1 MYARIL
7 LLVNCLLLPFLALAQ
22 IDQTLQTLES
32 YHENHV
38 TEKIYLHLDKNDY
51 SAGENIWFKMYCT
64 TAPFNYLSNISKIAN
79 IELISPTNN
88 VIKSIKI
95 PLTLGLGIGDFSL
108 SDTLVEGSYRIRA
121 YTRWMQ
127 NDSIS
132 NFYERIIPIT
142 NGRADNVITQS
153 TLLKNG
159 NENFFQINL
168 KTIQGAPLI
177 NSSISYTLQQ
187 NGQKEKTGRLKS
199 NENGTIALELK
210 DNFKGGLLTLQ
221 FLSSDKRR
229 VLKSFTVPNPNQQN
243 SIQIFPESGELV
255 NNILSKTGVKVLSPA
270 GLGLKSKIKI
280 GEENQSPIIEFETN
294 ALGMGSMPLILS
306 AGKKYIATAIF
317 PDGNSVSTPLPPVA
331 ASGYVLTVNSGLKD
345 KIAAQLSSTNDLVTG
360 KDVYLIAQY
369 NGIVLHAVKQKLNGS
384 EILFNIPK
392 KDLPSGVIQLSVLNE
407 QMTPIIERLVF
418 NYNAPKTLFPI
429 AIQLNKPSF
438 STRDQVI
445 ANLSV
450 KEGSSDTSKIAA
462 LSAAVVNLSKIDSTT
477 DQYYSSI
484 ISELLLK
491 SDLRGF
497 VERPNY
503 YFEDLNNIRFTD
515 LDNLMLIQGWRKL
528 DWKNSLST
536 TNNPNL
542 PEKGLTISGTVK
554 KTGRK
559 AVVPNAKVTLVPT
572 SNMMLSIDT
581 LTNNDGRFVF
591 DNLLFADSIKFI
603 VTGNGQKEKNRVDIL
618 VDETAVPAVTESK
631 DQPLIAN
638 DVNTKLID
646 QLKGSQQFLTEL
658 EAAGIIQKSIK
669 LEEVQ
674 VNRVRTNKA
683 DKNSRNLN
691 GPGHAD
697 QVLSAED
704 LSTCTT
710 LEQCLAGRLVG
721 VIFRNGVPYSTR
733 SMGMNGGSPMQV
745 VLDGMYIE
753 ADQISMINIQDI
765 ASIEVLRS
773 IGNTA
778 IYGMYGG
785 NGVLVITSKSG
796 EAFSASYTPTGIVTI
811 VPKGLHVNRNFFKP
825 QYNTAQKQELKR
837 DLRTTIA
844 WEPNLV
850 TEKNGKTK
858 FDFFTSDEPGT
869 YKIIIE
875 GVDMEGKIAH
885 LEYLIEVKPQ

>member
-1 MYARIL
+1 
-7 LLVNCLLLPFLALAQ
+7 
-22 IDQTLQTLES
+22 
-32 YHENHV
+32 
-38 TEKIYLHLDKNDY
+38 
-51 SAGENIWFKMYCT
+51 
-64 TAPFNYLSNISKIAN
+64 
-79 IELISPTNN
+79 
-88 VIKSIKI
+88 
-95 PLTLGLGIGDFSL
+95 
-108 SDTLVEGSYRIRA
+108 
-121 YTRWMQ
+121 
-127 NDSIS
+127 
-132 NFYERIIPIT
+132 
-142 NGRADNVITQS
+142 
-153 TLLKNG
+153 
-159 NENFFQINL
+159 
-168 KTIQGAPLI
+168 
-177 NSSISYTLQQ
+177 
-187 NGQKEKTGRLKS
+187 
-199 NENGTIALELK
+199 
-210 DNFKGGLLTLQ
+210 
-221 FLSSDKRR
+221 
-229 VLKSFTVPNPNQQN
+229 
-243 SIQIFPESGELV
+243 
-255 NNILSKTGVKVLSPA
+255 
-270 GLGLKSKIKI
+270 
-280 GEENQSPIIEFETN
+280 
-294 ALGMGSMPLILS
+294 
-306 AGKKYIATAIF
+306 
-317 PDGNSVSTPLPPVA
+317 
-331 ASGYVLTVNSGLKD
+331 
-345 KIAAQLSSTNDLVTG
+345 
-360 KDVYLIAQY
+360 
-369 NGIVLHAVKQKLNGS
+369 
-384 EILFNIPK
+384 
-392 KDLPSGVIQLSVLNE
+392 
-407 QMTPIIERLVF
+407 
-418 NYNAPKTLFPI
+418 
-429 AIQLNKPSF
+429 
-438 STRDQVI
+438 
-445 ANLSV
+445 
-450 KEGSSDTSKIAA
+450 
-462 LSAAVVNLSKIDSTT
+462 
-477 DQYYSSI
+477 
-484 ISELLLK
+484 
-491 SDLRGF
+491 
-497 VERPNY
+497 
-503 YFEDLNNIRFTD
+503 
-515 LDNLMLIQGWRKL
+515 MLIQGWRIL
-528 DWKNSLST
+528 DWKNSLLP
-536 TNNPNL
+536 TNNLYP

-591 DNLLFADSIKFI
+591 EDLLFADSIKFI
-603 VTGNGQKEKNRVDIL
+603 VTGNGPKEKNRVDIL

-638 DVNTKLID
+638 DVNSKLID

-697 QVLSAED
+697 QVISAED

-753 ADQISMINIQDI
+753 ADQISMINVQDI

-811 VPKGLHVNRNFFKP
+811 VPKGLHVNRSFFKP
-825 QYNTAQKQELKR
+825 QYNTTQKQELKR

-869 YKIIIE
+869 YKITIE
-875 GVDMEGKIAH
+875 GIDMEGKISH
-885 LEYLIEVKPQ
+885 LEYLIDVKPQ